1 MVELDCPE
9 FGTTAIC
16 CLFIVSDQNDNMIII
31 MINNKKKKNDGG
43 DDVCFCKFYDTEIC
57 SYFWSLFSHQLKEK
71 NLTR

>member
-16 CLFIVSDQNDNMIII
+16 CLFIVSNQNDNMIII

-43 DDVCFCKFYDTEIC
+43 DDKFVFANFMILKHVAILGLCFLI
-57 SYFWSLFSHQLKEK
+57 SL
-71 NLTR
+71 RRRI